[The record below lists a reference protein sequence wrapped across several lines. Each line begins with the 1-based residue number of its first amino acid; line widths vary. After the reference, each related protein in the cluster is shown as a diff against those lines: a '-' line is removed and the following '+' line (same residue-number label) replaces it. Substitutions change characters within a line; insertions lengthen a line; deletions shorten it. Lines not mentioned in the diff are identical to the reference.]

1 VPLRQQK
8 QALKDANQ
16 QLARQFD
23 ELEQAQAFTRTILDT
38 APDGIITINAAGT
51 MELVN
56 AAAERLFGYSP
67 GELIGHNVNMLM
79 PPPERDQHDA
89 YLTRYLRTRERQVVG
104 AGREVLGQRKD
115 GSLTPLYLSVG
126 EITTGDSPRF
136 TGILHDI
143 SERKRA
149 EQALVESEQRYR
161 SVVNNVKEVIFQTDS
176 EGRWTFLNPAWT
188 EITGFGVEESLGQPF
203 LDYVHPDDRQRN
215 LELFQPLIEREKEYC
230 RHEVRYLTQAGG
242 FRWIE
247 VFARLTL
254 DQDGR
259 ILGTSGTLNDITERR
274 ETALALQRAKEDAE
288 AANRA
293 KSAFLANMSHEIRTP
308 MYGVLGMLDLLAEA
322 PLETE
327 HREYLHTAQRSARV
341 LLSLINDI
349 LDFSRI
355 EAGELR
361 LESIN
366 FSVARTVDDVVA
378 LLAGQARR
386 KGVALSGFTADG
398 VPRTV
403 QGDPNRLSQVLM
415 NLVGNAVKFTEQ
427 GEIEVRA
434 EVAEAA
440 PDWVRLRFTVRD
452 TGIGIPPETRA
463 RLFRPFSQADG
474 STSRRYGGS
483 GLGLVISRQL
493 VEMMGGDIQFVSTPG
508 QGSTFWFT
516 ARFTR
521 TRRDI
526 RAPTEQPARRTM
538 APLRGRILLVEDNEV
553 NQIVGLKMLERLGLR
568 AELAA
573 TGREAVA
580 AAARGGY
587 DLVLMDCQMPE
598 LDGLEATRL
607 IRRQERAQR
616 LTPVIIIALTA
627 SATENDRQ
635 ACFAAGM
642 DDYLVKPITAE
653 TLAAVLTRWLSP
665 AAANGVPDRA
675 PAPDDSGELIDQ
687 DRFAEIRDL
696 LGPGLTALV
705 DAFDELGRTV
715 VEDMGEALKQGD
727 RAALARAAHRLKGS
741 AANLGAARLAGLCAE
756 LENAVQATTVPVNQL
771 DELAAAH
778 ASTCAQLRHL
788 LN

>member
-1 VPLRQQK
+1 
-8 QALKDANQ
+8 
-16 QLARQFD
+16 
-23 ELEQAQAFTRTILDT
+23 
-38 APDGIITINAAGT
+38 
-51 MELVN
+51 
-56 AAAERLFGYSP
+56 
-67 GELIGHNVNMLM
+67 
-79 PPPERDQHDA
+79 
-89 YLTRYLRTRERQVVG
+89 
-104 AGREVLGQRKD
+104 
-115 GSLTPLYLSVG
+115 
-126 EITTGDSPRF
+126 
-136 TGILHDI
+136 
-143 SERKRA
+143 
-149 EQALVESEQRYR
+149 
-161 SVVNNVKEVIFQTDS
+161 
-176 EGRWTFLNPAWT
+176 
-188 EITGFGVEESLGQPF
+188 
-203 LDYVHPDDRQRN
+203 
-215 LELFQPLIEREKEYC
+215 
-230 RHEVRYLTQAGG
+230 
-242 FRWIE
+242 
-247 VFARLTL
+247 
-254 DQDGR
+254 
-259 ILGTSGTLNDITERR
+259 
-274 ETALALQRAKEDAE
+274 
-288 AANRA
+288 
-293 KSAFLANMSHEIRTP
+293 
-308 MYGVLGMLDLLAEA
+308 MLDLLAEA

-361 LESIN
+361 LESSN
-366 FSVARTVDDVVA
+366 FNVARTVDDVVA
-378 LLAGQARR
+378 LLAAQARS
-386 KGVALSGFTADG
+386 KGVALTGVVADE
-398 VPRTV
+398 VPPTV

-526 RAPTEQPARRTM
+526 RAPTEQPARRPM

-580 AAARGGY
+580 VAARGRY

-616 LTPVIIIALTA
+616 LTPVAIIALTA

-675 PAPDDSGELIDQ
+675 PTPDDSGELIDQ

-705 DAFDELGRTV
+705 DAFDELGRTA

-756 LENAVQATTVPVNQL
+756 LENAVQATTVPVNPL